1 MTVDTRFYA
10 PLGALTLEEIAGRT
24 GAVLVGEPAQI
35 ISGIASAANSKAAE
49 IAFLEGDGKNTPEL
63 SEHLAA
69 VISTPG
75 MRRHVPA
82 GVSILETPF
91 PRYIHSQVARAL
103 FRVRHHL
110 PMSGEHVS
118 DQAQIHADAV
128 IQPGA
133 CVGPGAAIG
142 EGAII
147 GSNAVIGPGVQIGRN
162 TTVAPN
168 ASVHCSLVGDNVTIL
183 AGARIGETGFGVL
196 VGPHGAEDA
205 PHYGRVIIQDH
216 ATIGANSCI
225 DRGVFEDTI
234 IGERTKIDN
243 LCQIA
248 HNVVLG
254 RGVIV
259 AAFGG
264 ISGSV
269 RVGDGSML
277 GGRAG
282 IADHVTVGER
292 VSLAASAG
300 LFRDVESGETWGGTP
315 AKPIR
320 QWMRE
325 VAWLQKQANPKKS
338 DSKA

>member
-10 PLGALTLEEIAGRT
+10 PLGALTLEEIAGRI
-24 GAVLVGEPAQI
+24 GATLVGDTNLT
-35 ISGIASAANSKAAE
+35 ISGIASAANAKAAE
-49 IAFLEGDGKNTPEL
+49 VAFLEGDGKLAPSL
-63 SEHLAA
+63 SPHLTA
-69 VISTPG
+69 VICNEV
-75 MRRHVPA
+75 MRAFVPA
-82 GVSILETPF
+82 GIATFVTAF
-91 PRYIHSQVARAL
+91 PRYAHSQLAKAL
-103 FRVRHHL
+103 FQPRHL
-110 PMSGEHVS
+110 MESGQGNVS
-118 DQAQIHADAV
+118 ESAQIHSNAV

-133 CVGPGAAIG
+133 VIGSGAAIG
-142 EGAII
+142 EAAVIGA
-147 GSNAVIGPGVQIGRN
+147 NAVIGPGVQIGRN
-162 TTVAPN
+162 TNIGAN
-168 ASVHCSLVGDNVTIL
+168 SSIHCALIGDNVTIL

-196 VGPHGAEDA
+196 VGPQGAEDA

-269 RVGDGSML
+269 SVGDGSML
-277 GGRAG
+277 GGRVG
-282 IADHVTVGER
+282 IADHVQVGER

-300 LFRDVESGETWGGTP
+300 LFRNVESGETWGGTP

-325 VAWLQKQANPKKS
+325 VAWLQKQANPKKTS
-338 DSKA
+338 

>member
-1 MTVDTRFYA
+1 V
-10 PLGALTLEEIAGRT
+10 PEGV
-24 GAVLVGEPAQI
+24 AV
-35 ISGIASAANSKAAE
+35 
-49 IAFLEGDGKNTPEL
+49 
-63 SEHLAA
+63 
-69 VISTPG
+69 
-75 MRRHVPA
+75 
-82 GVSILETPF
+82 LETPF
-91 PRYIHSQVARAL
+91 PRHAHSVVASAL
-103 FRVRHHL
+103 FRPRHL
-110 PMSGEHVS
+110 TGYGAEPISS
-118 DQAQIHADAV
+118 LAQIHPGAV
-128 IQPGA
+128 VQPGA
-133 CVGPGAAIG
+133 VIGPGAAIG
-142 EGAII
+142 EGTVI
-147 GSNAVIGPGVQIGRN
+147 GSNAVIGAGVQIGRN
-162 TTVAPN
+162 TSIGAN
-168 ASVHCSLVGDNVTIL
+168 ASVHCALLGDHVTVL

-196 VGPHGAEDA
+196 VGPNGAEDA
-205 PHYGRVIIQDH
+205 PHFGRVIIQDYV
-216 ATIGANSCI
+216 TLGANSCV

-248 HNVVLG
+248 HNVILG

-277 GGRAG
+277 GGRVG
-282 IADHVTVGER
+282 IADHVQVGER

-338 DSKA
+338 G

>member
-10 PLGALTLEEIAGRT
+10 PLGTMTLEQIAGRC
-24 GAVLVGEPAQI
+24 GAVLTGDGTVA
-35 ISGIASAANSKAAE
+35 ISGIASAAHARAAE
-49 IAFLEGDGKNTPEL
+49 ISFLDGDGKTAPEL
-63 SEHLAA
+63 SPHLAA
-69 VISTPG
+69 VFSNAA
-75 MRRHVPA
+75 MRQHVPD
-82 GVSILETPF
+82 GVAILETNY
-91 PRYIHSQVARAL
+91 PRHAHSLIAKDL
-103 FRVRHHL
+103 FSPRHLERVTDG
-110 PMSGEHVS
+110 PISAS
-118 DQAQIHADAV
+118 AQIHANAV
-128 IQPGA
+128 LQPGVV
-133 CVGPGAAIG
+133 VGPGAAIG
-142 EGAII
+142 EGAVI
-147 GSNAVIGPGVQIGRN
+147 GANSVIGPGVQIGRK
-162 TTVAPN
+162 TTIGANV
-168 ASVHCSLVGDNVTIL
+168 SIHCALIGDNVTVL

-196 VGPHGAEDA
+196 VGPSGAEDA
-205 PHYGRVIIQDH
+205 PHFGRVIIQDH

-225 DRGVFEDTI
+225 DRGMFEDTI

-277 GGRAG
+277 GGRVG
-282 IADHVTVGER
+282 IADHVQVGER

-325 VAWLQKQANPKKS
+325 VAWLQKQTNPKKS
-338 DSKA
+338 G

>member
-10 PLGALTLEEIAGRT
+10 PSGALTLEEIAGRT
-24 GAVLVGEPAQI
+24 GAALSGEPSLAVT
-35 ISGIASAANSKAAE
+35 GVASAAFAKAAE
-49 IAFLEGDGKNTPEL
+49 IVFLDGDGKNTPEL
-63 SEHLAA
+63 SANVTA
-69 VISTPG
+69 VISNSA
-75 MRRHVPA
+75 MRAHVPA

-91 PRYIHSQVARAL
+91 PRYVHSQVAKAL
-103 FRVRHHL
+103 FRVRHQL
-110 PMSGEHVS
+110 PMGHGEVFEP
-118 DQAQIHADAV
+118 AQVHPEAI

-133 CVGPGAAIG
+133 YVGPGAAIG
-142 EGAII
+142 SGAVV

-162 TTVAPN
+162 TVVSAN
-168 ASVHCSLVGDNVTIL
+168 ASVHCALVGDNVTIL

-205 PHYGRVIIQDH
+205 PHFGRVIVQDH

-234 IGERTKIDN
+234 VGERTKIDN

-277 GGRAG
+277 GGRVG
-282 IADHVTVGER
+282 IADHVKVGER

-338 DSKA
+338 G

>member
-10 PLGALTLEEIAGRT
+10 PLGALSLEEIAGRT
-24 GAVLVGEPAQI
+24 GATLQGDPGLV
-35 ISGIASAANSKAAE
+35 ISGIASAANAKAAE
-49 IAFLEGDGKNTPEL
+49 LAFVEGDGKQPPSIGPN
-63 SEHLAA
+63 LAA
-69 VISTPG
+69 VFITTAMKPF
-75 MRRHVPA
+75 VPA
-82 GVSILETPF
+82 GVATLEIAF
-91 PRYIHSQVARAL
+91 PRNAHSLIASSL
-103 FRVRHHL
+103 FRPRHL
-110 PMSGEHVS
+110 MSTGSERISASAHV
-118 DQAQIHADAV
+118 HPNAV
-128 IQPGA
+128 VQPGA
-133 CVGPGAAIG
+133 VIGPGAAVG

-147 GSNAVIGPGVQIGRN
+147 GANAVIGAGVQIGRN
-162 TTVAPN
+162 TAIGAN
-168 ASVHCSLVGDNVTIL
+168 ASIHCALVGDNVTVL
-183 AGARIGETGFGVL
+183 AGARVGETGFGVL
-196 VGPHGAEDA
+196 VGPQGAEDS
-205 PHYGRVIIQDH
+205 PHFGRVIIQDH
-216 ATIGANSCI
+216 VTLGANSCI

-277 GGRAG
+277 GGRVG
-282 IADHVTVGER
+282 IADHVQVGDR

-300 LFRDVESGETWGGTP
+300 LFRDVEAGETWGGTP

-325 VAWLQKQANPKKS
+325 VAWLQKQANPKKTS
-338 DSKA
+338 

>member
-24 GAVLVGEPAQI
+24 GARLEGDPSLV
-35 ISGIASAANSKAAE
+35 ISGIASAAHAKAAE
-49 IAFLEGDGKNTPEL
+49 IAFVEGDGKHAPTL
-63 SEHLAA
+63 SPHLAA
-69 VISTPG
+69 VFVTAG
-75 MRRHVPA
+75 MRGFVPA
-82 GVSILETPF
+82 GVAALETPF
-91 PRYIHSQVARAL
+91 PRNTHSLIAASL
-103 FRVRHHL
+103 FRPRHL
-110 PMSGEHVS
+110 MSTGQELVS
-118 DQAQIHADAV
+118 EQAQVHPRAV
-128 IQPGA
+128 VQPGA
-133 CVGPGAAIG
+133 VIGPGAAVG

-147 GSNAVIGPGVQIGRN
+147 GANAVIGPGVQIGRH
-162 TTVAPN
+162 TVIGAN
-168 ASVHCSLVGDNVTIL
+168 ASIHCALIGDHVTVL
-183 AGARIGETGFGVL
+183 AGARVGETGFGVL
-196 VGPHGAEDA
+196 AGPQGAEDA
-205 PHYGRVIIQDH
+205 PHFGRVILQDH
-216 ATIGANSCI
+216 VTIGANTCI

-248 HNVVLG
+248 HNVVFG
-254 RGVIV
+254 RGVV
-259 AAFGG
+259 MAAFGG

-277 GGRAG
+277 GGRVG
-282 IADHVTVGER
+282 IADHVQIGDR

-338 DSKA
+338 N

>member
-10 PLGALTLEEIAGRT
+10 PLGALTLDEIAGRT
-24 GAVLVGEPAQI
+24 GAALFGEPGLA
-35 ISGIASAANSKAAE
+35 ISGVASAASAKAAE
-49 IAFLEGDGKNTPEL
+49 IAFLDGDGKSSPALSPQIKAVFSNPSMRGFVPE
-63 SEHLAA
+63 
-69 VISTPG
+69 
-75 MRRHVPA
+75 
-82 GVSILETPF
+82 GVSVLETPF
-91 PRYIHSQVARAL
+91 PRHAHSVVARAL
-103 FRVRHHL
+103 FQPRHF
-110 PMSGEHVS
+110 SGFGADLIS
-118 DQAQIHADAV
+118 TSAQVHPAAV
-128 IQPGA
+128 VQPGA
-133 CVGPGAAIG
+133 VIGPGAAIG
-142 EGAII
+142 EGT
-147 GSNAVIGPGVQIGRN
+147 VIGPNTVVGAGVQIGRN
-162 TTVAPN
+162 TSIGAN
-168 ASVHCSLVGDNVTIL
+168 ASIQCALIGDHVTVL

-196 VGPHGAEDA
+196 VGPQGAEDA
-205 PHYGRVIIQDH
+205 PHFGRVIIQDH
-216 ATIGANSCI
+216 VTIGANSCV

-277 GGRAG
+277 GGRVG
-282 IADHVTVGER
+282 IADHVQVGER

-325 VAWLQKQANPKKS
+325 VAWLQKQANPKKNG
-338 DSKA
+338 

>member
-10 PLGALTLEEIAGRT
+10 PLGALTLEEVAAQT
-24 GAVLVGEPAQI
+24 GANLVGDADLA
-35 ISGIASAANSKAAE
+35 ISGIASAANAKAAE
-49 IAFLEGDGKNTPEL
+49 ISFLEGDGKTRPLLSPHLKAVFTNT
-63 SEHLAA
+63 AMK
-69 VISTPG
+69 G
-75 MRRHVPA
+75 HVPE
-82 GVSILETPF
+82 GVATLETPF
-91 PRYIHSQVARAL
+91 PRHAHSVIASAL
-103 FRVRHHL
+103 FRPRYL
-110 PMSGEHVS
+110 SGYGTELVS
-118 DQAQIHADAV
+118 ALAQIHPDAV
-128 IQPGA
+128 VQPG
-133 CVGPGAAIG
+133 
-142 EGAII
+142 
-147 GSNAVIGPGVQIGRN
+147 AVIGPGAAVGEGSVIGPNAVIGAGVQIGRK
-162 TTVAPN
+162 TSIGAN
-168 ASVHCSLVGDNVTIL
+168 ASIHCALIGDHVTVL
-183 AGARIGETGFGVL
+183 GGARVGETGFGVL
-196 VGPHGAEDA
+196 VGPNGAEDA
-205 PHYGRVIIQDH
+205 PHFGRVIIQDFV
-216 ATIGANSCI
+216 TLGANSCV

-277 GGRAG
+277 GGRVG
-282 IADHVTVGER
+282 IADHVQVGER

-300 LFRDVESGETWGGTP
+300 LFRDVDSGETWGGTP

-338 DSKA
+338 G

>member
-10 PLGALTLEEIAGRT
+10 PLGALTLDEIAGRT
-24 GAVLVGEPAQI
+24 GATLFGDPGTE
-35 ISGIASAANSKAAE
+35 ISGIASAASAKAAE
-49 IAFLEGDGKNTPEL
+49 IAFLDGDGKSSPALSPEL
-63 SEHLAA
+63 QA
-69 VISTPG
+69 VFSNTS
-75 MRRHVPA
+75 MRGFVPE

-91 PRYIHSQVARAL
+91 PRHAHSLVARTL
-103 FRVRHHL
+103 FRPRHFSSYGPEMISPLARVH
-110 PMSGEHVS
+110 PE
-118 DQAQIHADAV
+118 AV
-128 IQPGA
+128 VQPGA
-133 CVGPGAAIG
+133 IVGPGAAIG
-142 EGAII
+142 EGAVI
-147 GSNAVIGPGVQIGRN
+147 GPNAVIGAGVQVGRN
-162 TTVAPN
+162 TSIGAN
-168 ASVHCSLVGDNVTIL
+168 ASIQCALIGDHVTVL

-205 PHYGRVIIQDH
+205 PHFGRVIIQDH
-216 ATIGANSCI
+216 VTIGANSCV

-234 IGERTKIDN
+234 IGERTKVDN

-277 GGRAG
+277 GGRVG
-282 IADHVTVGER
+282 IADHVQVGER

-338 DSKA
+338 G